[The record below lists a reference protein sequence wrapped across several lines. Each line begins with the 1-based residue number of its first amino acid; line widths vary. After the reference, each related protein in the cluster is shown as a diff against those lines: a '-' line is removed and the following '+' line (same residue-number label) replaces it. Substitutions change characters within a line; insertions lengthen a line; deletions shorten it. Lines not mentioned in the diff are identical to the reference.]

1 MEKKRGARIMN
12 KDFPGGVWP
21 TMITPYKS
29 DESIDYDALKK
40 MIDWYID
47 NKVQGLFAVCQSS
60 EMFFLSIEERVN
72 IAKFVKQQTNG
83 RVPVIASGHI
93 SDKLEDQITELSKMA
108 ETGVDAVILITNR
121 LAAADEPDT
130 VFINNLEE
138 ILEALPKDM
147 PLGFYE
153 CPYPYK
159 RLITPEIIK
168 YCLKTDRFYFIKDT
182 SCDVENIK
190 EKMSLIK
197 GTKLKL
203 YNANSATLLE
213 TLPLGVE
220 GYCGVMANFHPAL
233 YDWLLNN
240 WKKEPQKS
248 KDLMN
253 FLSLA
258 SQIERQ
264 LYPVNAKYNF
274 SLEGIDIS
282 YISRSKDS
290 SLFTSANKL
299 EVEHLHGLVKK
310 IYSDLGLKY

>member
-1 MEKKRGARIMN
+1 MITN
-12 KDFPGGVWP
+12 FPGGVWP
-21 TMITPYKS
+21 TMITPYTA
-29 DESIDYDALKK
+29 DGSIDYENLRK
-40 MIDWYID
+40 MIDWYIE

-60 EMFFLSIEERVN
+60 EMFFLTLEERLK
-72 IAKFVKQQTNG
+72 IASFVKKYANG

-93 SDKLEDQITELSKMA
+93 SDKLEDQIIELNKMA
-108 ETGVDAVILITNR
+108 ETGVDAVILISNR
-121 LAAADEPDT
+121 LAAQDEPDT
-130 VFINNLEE
+130 VFIKNLEK
-138 ILEALPKDM
+138 ILEALPKDI

-159 RLITPEIIK
+159 RLISPEIIK

-197 GTKLKL
+197 GTHLKL

-213 TLPLGVE
+213 TLPLGID

-240 WKKEPQKS
+240 WEKEPQKA

-264 LYPVNAKYNF
+264 LYPVNAKYYL
-274 SLEGIDIS
+274 SLEGIPIS
-282 YISRSKDS
+282 YVSRSKDA

-299 EVEHLHGLVKK
+299 EVEHLHGLDKK
-310 IYSDLGLKY
+310 IHAELGLKKY

>member
-1 MEKKRGARIMN
+1 MIE
-12 KDFPGGVWP
+12 DFPGGVWP
-21 TMITPYKS
+21 TMVTPYKN
-29 DESIDYDALKK
+29 DGSIDYDNLKK
-40 MIDWYID
+40 MVDWYIE

-60 EMFFLSIEERVN
+60 EMFFLSLEERITVASF
-72 IAKFVKQQTNG
+72 IKKYANG

-93 SDKLEDQITELSKMA
+93 SDKIEDQITELNEMA
-108 ETGVDAVILITNR
+108 ETGVDAIILITNR
-121 LAAADEPDT
+121 IAAEDESDT
-130 VFINNLEE
+130 VFINNLEK
-138 ILEALPKDM
+138 ILKSLPKDI

-159 RLITPEIIK
+159 RLISPEIIK

-182 SCDVENIK
+182 SCDVENIR
-190 EKMSLIK
+190 EKMSLVK

-213 TLPLGVE
+213 TLPFGIA

-240 WKKEPQKS
+240 WEKEPQKA
-248 KDLMN
+248 KDVTN

-274 SLEGIDIS
+274 ILEGIDIS
-282 YISRSKDS
+282 YISRSKNAN
-290 SLFTSANKL
+290 LFTSANKL
-299 EVEHLHGLVKK
+299 EVEQLHELVEKLSAYLEIK
-310 IYSDLGLKY
+310 

>member
-1 MEKKRGARIMN
+1 MSKN
-12 KDFPGGVWP
+12 FPGGVWP
-21 TMITPYKS
+21 TMITPYKMDGS
-29 DESIDYDALKK
+29 VDYDALKN
-40 MIDWYID
+40 MIDWYIE

-60 EMFFLSIEERVN
+60 EMFFLSLEERVKV
-72 IAKFVKQQTNG
+72 AEFVKMYVDG

-93 SDKLEDQITELSKMA
+93 SDDINNQITELNKIA

-121 LAAADEPDT
+121 LAAENEPDS
-130 VFINNLEE
+130 VFIKNLKK
-138 ILEALPKDM
+138 ILDSLPKDI

-182 SCDVENIK
+182 SCDVDNIR
-190 EKMSLIK
+190 EKMELIRY
-197 GTKLKL
+197 TQLKL
-203 YNANSATLLE
+203 YNANSATLLD

-233 YDWLLNN
+233 YDWLLKN
-240 WKKEPQKS
+240 WENEVKKSRE
-248 KDLMN
+248 LMN

-264 LYPVNAKYNF
+264 LYPVNAKYHFN
-274 SLEGIDIS
+274 LEGIEMQDVC
-282 YISRSKDS
+282 RSKDS
-290 SLFTSANKL
+290 SSFSSANRR
-299 EVEHLHGLVKK
+299 EVEQLHELAKTVSSCLNFK
-310 IYSDLGLKY
+310 

>member
-1 MEKKRGARIMN
+1 MITN
-12 KDFPGGVWP
+12 FPGGVWP
-21 TMITPYKS
+21 TMITPYTA
-29 DESIDYDALKK
+29 DGSIDYENLQK
-40 MIDWYID
+40 MIDWYIE

-60 EMFFLSIEERVN
+60 EMFFLSLEERVE
-72 IAKFVKQQTNG
+72 IARFVKKYTNG

-93 SDKLEDQITELSKMA
+93 SDKLEDQINELVMMA
-108 ETGVDAVILITNR
+108 ETGVDAVILISNR
-121 LAAADEPDT
+121 LAAQDESDT
-130 VFINNLEE
+130 VFINNLEK

-159 RLITPEIIK
+159 RLISPEIIE

-182 SCDVENIK
+182 SCDVDNIK
-190 EKMSLIK
+190 EKMELIK
-197 GTKLKL
+197 GSHLKL
-203 YNANSATLLE
+203 YNANSATLLD
-213 TLPLGVE
+213 TLPLGIA

-240 WKKEPQKS
+240 WQKEPQKS
-248 KDLMN
+248 KELMN

-274 SLEGIDIS
+274 SLEGIPIS
-282 YISRSKDS
+282 YATRSKDA
-290 SLFTSANKL
+290 SLFTPANKL
-299 EVEHLHGLVKK
+299 EVEHLHELVERV
-310 IYSDLGLKY
+310 YAYLGLNE

>member
-1 MEKKRGARIMN
+1 MN
-12 KDFPGGVWP
+12 TNFPGGVWP
-21 TMITPYKS
+21 TMITPYKMDGS
-29 DESIDYDALKK
+29 VDYDALKN
-40 MIDWYID
+40 MIDWYIE
-47 NKVQGLFAVCQSS
+47 NKVSGLFAVCQSS
-60 EMFFLSIEERVN
+60 EMFFLSLEERIE
-72 IAKFVKQQTNG
+72 IARFVKGQVNG
-83 RVPVIASGHI
+83 RIPVIASGHI
-93 SDKLEDQITELSKMA
+93 SDKLEDQITELKAMA

-121 LAAADEPDT
+121 LAAENESDT
-130 VFINNLEE
+130 VFIKNLEI
-138 ILEALPKDM
+138 ILNSLPKEL

-168 YCLKTDRFYFIKDT
+168 YCLQTDRFYFIKDT

-240 WKKEPQKS
+240 WQNEPEKANE
-248 KDLMN
+248 LMN

-264 LYPVNAKYNF
+264 LYPVNAKYHL
-274 SLEGIDIS
+274 SLEGIEIP
-282 YISRSKDS
+282 YTSRSKDATQ
-290 SLFTSANKL
+290 FTSANKL
-299 EVEHLHGLVKK
+299 EVKHLNDLVKV
-310 IYSDLGLKY
+310 IYTKLGIR

>member
-1 MEKKRGARIMN
+1 MITN
-12 KDFPGGVWP
+12 FPGGVWP
-21 TMITPYKS
+21 TMITPYTA
-29 DESIDYDALKK
+29 DGSIDYENLRK
-40 MIDWYID
+40 MIDWYIE

-60 EMFFLSIEERVN
+60 EMFFLSLEERIE
-72 IAKFVKQQTNG
+72 IASFVKEYANG
-83 RVPVIASGHI
+83 RVPVIASGHT
-93 SDKLEDQITELSKMA
+93 SDKLEDQIIELNKMA
-108 ETGVDAVILITNR
+108 ETGVDAVILISNR
-121 LAAADEPDT
+121 LAAQDEPDT
-130 VFINNLEE
+130 VFIKNLEK
-138 ILEALPKDM
+138 ILEALPKDI

-159 RLITPEIIK
+159 RLISPEIIK

-190 EKMSLIK
+190 EKMSLIE
-197 GTKLKL
+197 GSHLKL

-213 TLPLGVE
+213 TLPLGIA

-240 WKKEPQKS
+240 WEKEPQKT
-248 KDLMN
+248 KELMS

-264 LYPVNAKYNF
+264 FYPVNAKYYL
-274 SLEGIDIS
+274 SLEGIPIS
-282 YISRSKDS
+282 YISRSKDV

-299 EVEHLHGLVKK
+299 EVEHLHELDKK
-310 IYSDLGLKY
+310 VHADLGLRK